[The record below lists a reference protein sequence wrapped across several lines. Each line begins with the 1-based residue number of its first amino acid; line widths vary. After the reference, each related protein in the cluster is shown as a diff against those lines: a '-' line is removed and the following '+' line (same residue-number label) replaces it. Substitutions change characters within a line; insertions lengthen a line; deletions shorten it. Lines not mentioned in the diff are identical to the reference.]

1 MFGLFSK
8 QKQADKQ
15 FNLALENLFQYWGQD
30 LPILNSDAHDYINRI
45 WKNIPIVYE
54 CTNIIYKKVV
64 KTPLVFYRVK
74 NERAS
79 KAYKNMQRKDTP
91 EALVLKAQA
100 YEEVDVPTLS
110 KLLEQPN
117 GQQDWNNFV
126 GIWVLSYL
134 LTGNSYVWKDVSRTT
149 KKPLEIW
156 AFPSLQINSGGVY
169 NPVKNYSQFHNTD
182 NERNYPAD
190 QVYHTK
196 TPNPNFTIMGDQLYG
211 VSPLRAYLEPLR
223 TIEEANTQASKQMRN
238 GGVLALI
245 SPARAEDQLSRDQRE
260 AFMDKFKKA
269 LRGQQSFNRFMTSNI
284 AMDVQQVGL
293 PSSDLDLLAIKSA
306 DEESIYRLF
315 GIPLARYSQKASTQ
329 NNQEQSNKQL
339 IWDAI
344 EPITDLIGNMLTKF
358 IGVHYDNTVIELDIT
373 QLPEMSVNMKEV
385 SEYALPLV
393 KHGVISREEA
403 RFIFKYGETG
413 LDFMN
418 DFWYDDKPLRKIYD
432 GTIQPNNNNNNN
444 GANNDNS

>member
-8 QKQADKQ
+8 QKEADKQ

-91 EALVLKAQA
+91 EALVLKSQA
-100 YEEVDVPTLS
+100 YEEVDVPALS

-156 AFPSLQINSGGVY
+156 AFPSLQINSGGIY

-182 NERNYPAD
+182 SERNYPAE

-196 TPNPNFTIMGDQLYG
+196 TPNPNFTTMGDQLYG

-269 LRGQQSFNRFMTSNI
+269 LRSQQSFNRFMTSNI

-358 IGVHYDNTVIELDIT
+358 VGIHYDNTVIELDVT

-385 SEYALPLV
+385 SDYVIPLV
-393 KHGVISREEA
+393 KHGIISREEA
-403 RFIFKYGETG
+403 RFVFRYGETG
-413 LDFMN
+413 FDFMQ
-418 DFWYDDKPLRKIYD
+418 DFWYDDKPMRKIYS
-432 GTIQPNNNNNNN
+432 GEIQPNTSQQ
-444 GANNDNS
+444 GDN